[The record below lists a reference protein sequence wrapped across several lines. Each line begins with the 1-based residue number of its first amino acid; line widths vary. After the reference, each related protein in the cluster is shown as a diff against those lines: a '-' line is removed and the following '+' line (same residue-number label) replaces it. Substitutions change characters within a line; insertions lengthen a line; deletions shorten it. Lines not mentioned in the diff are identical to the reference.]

1 MMFCKAKIIFRK
13 CKCSRNEFRACI
25 FYLRYS
31 FMCIT
36 FQEKTRWCHR
46 KMEVCHFYN
55 IMVEWL
61 VSRNAM
67 LVANSDLM
75 SFCWRWRET

>member
-1 MMFCKAKIIFRK
+1 MLMK
-13 CKCSRNEFRACI
+13 NEFPACI

-36 FQEKTRWCHR
+36 FQEKIRWCHR

-55 IMVEWL
+55 ITVKWL

-75 SFCWRWRET
+75 SF